1 MRAIASPAYN
11 HCGALTGGGTI
22 RSKTDFA
29 LSCGAVAP
37 RTVGMVDAVLQIERH
52 RDFTDQTVISQ
63 ADGLG
68 NVRIRRECMAIFPN
82 PLLQLDGSNGS
93 LIGDETLM
101 RDITRRRPHALK
113 ALYSRYSHLLRGL
126 IGSVV
131 HEESEADDVL
141 QESFLQI
148 WREAHHYS
156 PKAGKPLGWI
166 ITIARRRAI
175 DRVRR
180 RDSYRRAKQRFEEE
194 LAPQPSS
201 NRLTGTAFEA
211 SQSDLR
217 SFLGRHMQALPRV
230 QREAVELAYFKGLSQ
245 REIAATTRTPLG
257 TVKTRLQLGLRKLT
271 QCVGPLRDKV

>member
-1 MRAIASPAYN
+1 
-11 HCGALTGGGTI
+11 
-22 RSKTDFA
+22 
-29 LSCGAVAP
+29 
-37 RTVGMVDAVLQIERH
+37 
-52 RDFTDQTVISQ
+52 
-63 ADGLG
+63 
-68 NVRIRRECMAIFPN
+68 MAIFPEIL
-82 PLLQLDGSNGS
+82 PQLEASDGSFMC
-93 LIGDETLM
+93 DEMLM
-101 RDITRRRPHALK
+101 QEITQRQQHALK
-113 ALYSRYSHLLRGL
+113 ELYSRYSRSLRAL

-156 PKAGKPLGWI
+156 PKAGKPLGWV

-180 RDSYRRAKQRFEEE
+180 RDSYRRAKQRFEDEIK
-194 LAPQPSS
+194 PQSR
-201 NRLTGTAFEA
+201 NTRTDETGSEV

-217 SFLGRHMQALPRV
+217 RFLGQQMQTLPRV
-230 QREAVELAYFKGLSQ
+230 QREAVELAYFNGMSQ

-271 QCVGPLRDKV
+271 QCVRPLRHKI

>member
-1 MRAIASPAYN
+1 MREI
-11 HCGALTGGGTI
+11 T
-22 RSKTDFA
+22 
-29 LSCGAVAP
+29 
-37 RTVGMVDAVLQIERH
+37 Q
-52 RDFTDQTVISQ
+52 
-63 ADGLG
+63 
-68 NVRIRRECMAIFPN
+68 RR
-82 PLLQLDGSNGS
+82 Q
-93 LIGDETLM
+93 
-101 RDITRRRPHALK
+101 HALK
-113 ALYSRYSHLLRGL
+113 ELYSRYSQSLRAL

-156 PKAGKPLGWI
+156 PKAGKPLGWV

-180 RDSYRRAKQRFEEE
+180 RDSYRRAKQRFEDEIK
-194 LAPQPSS
+194 PQ
-201 NRLTGTAFEA
+201 TGALRVDGMA
-211 SQSDLR
+211 SEVAQSDLR
-217 SFLGRHMQALPRV
+217 RFLGQQMQALPRV

-271 QCVGPLRDKV
+271 QCVRPMRHKI